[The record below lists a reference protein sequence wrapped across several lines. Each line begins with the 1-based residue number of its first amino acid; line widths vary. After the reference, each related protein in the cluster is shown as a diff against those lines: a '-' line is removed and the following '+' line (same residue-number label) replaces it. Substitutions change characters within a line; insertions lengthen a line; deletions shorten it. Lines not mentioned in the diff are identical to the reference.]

1 MSFVIET
8 GVAHVSNRKGR
19 KGTAFPL
26 ADMSVGSSFKIA
38 FDITDKKL
46 TESWRRKV
54 LTAKKKFAKANPNT
68 DFSTA
73 VVSETKEDGTVET
86 GLRVWRNK

>member
-8 GVAHVSNRKGR
+8 GIAHVSNRKGR
-19 KGTAFPL
+19 KGTSFPL
-26 ADMSVGSSFKIA
+26 GDMHVGQSFKIA
-38 FDITDKKL
+38 FDTEDKKL

-54 LTAKKKFAKANPNT
+54 LTAKKKFNAEHPEH

-73 VVSETKEDGTVET
+73 VVAEKQADGTVET
-86 GLRVWRNK
+86 GLRVWRSK

>member
-8 GVAHVSNRKGR
+8 GIAHVSNRKGR
-19 KGTAFPL
+19 KGTEFPL
-26 ADMSVGSSFKIA
+26 ADMQVGQSFKIA
-38 FDITDKKL
+38 FDTADKKL

-54 LTAKKKFAKANPNT
+54 LTAKKKFNKANPDH

-73 VVSETKEDGTVET
+73 VVAEKDAEGNTET
-86 GLRVWRNK
+86 GLRVWRSK